1 MYADYKQELRDRT
14 NSISNANY
22 MSKRR
27 ADLSKH
33 ESVTLTD
40 EEFNYYKRTKDELD
54 TLYKL
59 DGKFRSKYMDKL
71 YEDLGSIVYEAESNH
86 LAGNGYKVNTD
97 KVLNLQDKAVTY
109 YKERKGRYFSK
120 PLTDRGQARL
130 QIVESL
136 VHKND
141 DIMDRVEHPEKEVAK
156 NNNKKV
162 QNGGLVK

>member
-1 MYADYKQELRDRT
+1 
-14 NSISNANY
+14 
-22 MSKRR
+22 
-27 ADLSKH
+27 
-33 ESVTLTD
+33 
-40 EEFNYYKRTKDELD
+40 
-54 TLYKL
+54 
-59 DGKFRSKYMDKL
+59 MDKL
-71 YEDLGSIVYEAESNH
+71 YEDLGSIVFEAENNH

-162 QNGGLVK
+162 QNGGLGL